1 VVNALALGL
10 ALGAITGMPLGIVNV
25 AIVDAAL
32 ARARHHALGL
42 GLGGAT
48 ADTVHA
54 ALAFLGIGRIVT
66 AHPAWIR
73 VLAIAFAIAML
84 GYAVFAWRKHH
95 VARPVRGGSVA
106 KGFASGL
113 ALTLPNPGALG
124 GWATIATAVWP
135 VATTTDAI
143 AFALGVGIGSAV
155 WFTVL
160 GRLVARIRPDHPALR
175 VVPRIA
181 LVLFVGIAI
190 VGIARAFS

>member
-1 VVNALALGL
+1 VVNALGLGL
-10 ALGAITGMPLGIVNV
+10 AFGAITGMPLGVVNV
-25 AIVDAAL
+25 AIVDAAI
-32 ARARHHALGL
+32 ARARSHALGL

-54 ALAFLGIGRIVT
+54 ALAFLGIGRLVT
-66 AHPAWIR
+66 AHPEWIR
-73 VLAIAFAIAML
+73 VLAVALALVMV

-95 VARPVRGGSVA
+95 VAKEVSGGSVA

-113 ALTLPNPGALG
+113 LLTLPNPGALG
-124 GWATIATAVWP
+124 GWAAIATALRP
-135 VATTTDAI
+135 DATTQDAI

-155 WFTVL
+155 WFTLL
-160 GRLVARIRPDHPALR
+160 GRLVARIRPDHRALR

-181 LVLFVGIAI
+181 LAVFVAIAI

>member
-1 VVNALALGL
+1 MNALALGL
-10 ALGAITGMPLGIVNV
+10 ALGAITGMPLGVVNV

-32 ARARHHALGL
+32 ARARSHAFGL

-54 ALAFLGIGRIVT
+54 ALAFLGISRLVT
-66 AHPAWIR
+66 AHPEWLR
-73 VLAIAFAIAML
+73 VLAIAFAIVMF

-95 VARPVRGGSVA
+95 VAKQVSGGSVV
-106 KGFASGL
+106 KGWTSGL

-124 GWATIATAVWP
+124 GWAAIATAMWP
-135 VATTTDAI
+135 AATTEDAI

-160 GRLVARIRPDHPALR
+160 GRLVATIRPDHPALR

-181 LVLFVGIAI
+181 LGLFVGIAI
-190 VGIARAFS
+190 VGIVRAFT